1 MLRETVVD
9 RIADG
14 ASQSVDSTQAREGQ
28 ETATGTVI
36 ASISGD
42 RDAAADEEIRSSDVA
57 TPAARRSRGN
67 PGAPPARPP
76 RGLARH
82 HRPGKP
88 TGDGN
93 RRSPGGSL
101 NCCFEPLLGAL
112 AWSSCLEL
120 LLGALAWST
129 AMPIGQRANVAWATP
144 EGEYLCTRARVSAA
158 QGQGC
163 RGPPAGCEQGVVGF
177 RWGDGQDGQT
187 SLDQQSELP

>member
-82 HRPGKP
+82 HWPGKP

-101 NCCFEPLLGAL
+101 NCCLEPLLGAL
-112 AWSSCLEL
+112 AWSSCLVHGHADRPTCQRCLGGAGKRVL
-120 LLGALAWST
+120 LHARTGLGSSRSRVPGSPCRL
-129 AMPIGQRANVAWATP
+129 R
-144 EGEYLCTRARVSAA
+144 TRRRWVSL
-158 QGQGC
+158 G
-163 RGPPAGCEQGVVGF
+163 R
-177 RWGDGQDGQT
+177 GQDGQT
-187 SLDQQSELP
+187 SLDQQSESP